1 MPTKN
6 SFALTSGTYVRS
18 AADAQQTTWRL
29 PGSLLENRSLI
40 NINVRSATTSL
51 DGKTKLELV
60 RNSEV
65 TIDDVVMPRQNGLL
79 TVSGTFS
86 KTSTKAERELALADL
101 LELLATPEVKSS
113 FVDNEAFY

>member
-6 SFALTSGTYVRS
+6 SFALKSGTYVRS
-18 AADAQQTTWRL
+18 AADAQATTWRL

-40 NINVRSATTSL
+40 NIHVRSATTAI
-51 DGKTKLELV
+51 DGKTKLDLV

-65 TIDDVVMPRQNGLL
+65 TVDSVVMPRQNGLL
-79 TVSGTFS
+79 TASGTFA
-86 KTSTKAERELALADL
+86 KESTKAEREIAYADF
-101 LELLATPEVKSS
+101 LELLSTPEVKSS

>member
-18 AADAQQTTWRL
+18 AADAQTTSWRL
-29 PGSLLENRSLI
+29 PGSQLENRSLI
-40 NINVRSATTSL
+40 NISVRSATATV
-51 DGKTKLELV
+51 DGKTKMELV

-65 TIDDVVMPRQNGLL
+65 TVDSVVKPRQNGLL
-79 TVSGTFS
+79 IATGTFA
-86 KTSTKAERELALADL
+86 KGSTKAEREIAYADF
-101 LELLATPEVKSS
+101 LELLSMPEVRAS